1 MFNMYMVK
9 KSIKLCI
16 FIRCLEPIVQVLL
29 NSGPDGIV
37 CQVSEILLQLYTII
51 LYTESAPRVLN
62 LTFKIEFAISI
73 DALVQNS
80 ILCSY

>member
-16 FIRCLEPIVQVLL
+16 FISCLEPIVQVLL
-29 NSGPDGIV
+29 NSGPDSIV

-62 LTFKIEFAISI
+62 LTFKIEFAKKRQIEL
-73 DALVQNS
+73 ALMP
-80 ILCSY
+80 